1 MRFRNFPQKYAPGA
15 PKISPLNWQ
24 PDERERER
32 GGGGGWSGVNGQ
44 RGPIFNKIKNVLYII
59 TNIQGQTALLKTCK
73 RRADDELVG
82 PQICLQPC

>member
-24 PDERERER
+24 PDERERE
-32 GGGGGWSGVNGQ
+32 GGGGGLG
-44 RGPIFNKIKNVLYII
+44 RGKWPRGAHFNKIKNVLYII